1 MQTFSASHVCSYLRR
16 KFSSL
21 TYDTETGS
29 ISRSRALEAPRS
41 SRAAPNN
48 FAKTLRIPANDWHYA
63 MMNDHPRNDFYE
75 AALRRVVTPDPIVL
89 DIGATPHH
97 AFTFSVLRV
106 SALSVPSPA
115 HSVPR
120 ARTVHQFN
128 NAPRRP
134 VQWGGAGPPQDSLT
148 HCMMQRANRQAN
160 PSAGKEH
167 KRFRLQTFAQP
178 EYAVF
183 DETLVWCALGSATG
197 GKHVSAISHSC
208 NFPIEIT
215 RAKFVTVV

>member
-1 MQTFSASHVCSYLRR
+1 MQTFSASNVCSYLRR

-128 NAPRRP
+128 NGPRRP
-134 VQWGGAGPPQDSLT
+134 VQWGGAGLHFRFLT
-148 HCMMQRANRQAN
+148 QSIERAR
-160 PSAGKEH
+160 S
-167 KRFRLQTFAQP
+167 KRHLQTFIRAS
-178 EYAVF
+178 VRHMI
-183 DETLVWCALGSATG
+183 DSSETL
-197 GKHVSAISHSC
+197 
-208 NFPIEIT
+208 
-215 RAKFVTVV
+215 